1 MKNSNKAKENFCPYC
16 GSRLER
22 YYSISTAAK
31 LCDVS
36 EEFFR
41 KRIRNREIDFC
52 KFGKSVRIPASEIE
66 KCFTY
71 IPAIGKELDEILL
84 VD

>member
-1 MKNSNKAKENFCPYC
+1 MRSSDRGTEKFCPYC
-16 GSRLER
+16 GSTLEP
-22 YYSISTAAK
+22 YFSISSAAK

-41 KRIRNREIDFC
+41 KRIRNREINYC

-66 KCFTY
+66 KCFTLF
-71 IPAIGKELDEILL
+71 PAFDVELGEMLM
-84 VD
+84 VV